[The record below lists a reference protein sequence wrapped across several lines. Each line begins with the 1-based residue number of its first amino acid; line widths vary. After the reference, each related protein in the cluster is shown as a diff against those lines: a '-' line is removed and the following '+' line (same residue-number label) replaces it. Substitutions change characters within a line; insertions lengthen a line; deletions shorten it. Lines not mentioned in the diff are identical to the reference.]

1 MGKIYVG
8 QTALRIQLTTNIDV
22 SSATTN
28 IKYQKPDGTTGQWSA
43 AVLDKDRGI
52 IFYDVVD
59 STILD
64 QEGEWIVW
72 AHVTFSNGKVAA
84 GEPVTLNIYSEG
96 D

>member
-8 QTALRIQLTTNIDV
+8 QTALRIQLTANIDI

-28 IKYQKPDGTTGQWSA
+28 IKYQKPDGTVGQWDASI
-43 AVLDKDRGI
+43 LDKDRGS

-72 AHVTFSNGKVAA
+72 AYVTFSNGKVAP
-84 GEPVTLNIYSEG
+84 GEPVILNIYSEG